1 MVKLVSD
8 KCMRRVHA
16 PYMYKELMKQDWVSR
31 HVSLGNLR
39 INDLEMYCMMQKDF
53 LSPAE
58 ALHGTA
64 TGRRSYSIH
73 VLIPLGYAPLRQMTL
88 CRLFQKRCRC
98 HRH

>member
-1 MVKLVSD
+1 MVKRRSHKLI
-8 KCMRRVHA
+8 RRVQA
-16 PYMYKELMKQDWVSR
+16 PYMYKVLMQQDWVTR

-39 INDLEMYCMMQKDF
+39 NNDLEMYCMMQKDF

-64 TGRRSYSIH
+64 AGRRSDRIH
-73 VLIPLGYAPLRQMTL
+73 VLTPLGYAPLRPMTL

>member
-1 MVKLVSD
+1 MVKRVSA
-8 KCMRRVHA
+8 KFMRRAHA
-16 PYMYKELMKQDWVSR
+16 PYMHTELMKQDWVSR

-39 INDLEMYCMMQKDF
+39 NNDLEMYCMMQKDF

-58 ALHGTA
+58 ALHGIA

-88 CRLFQKRCRC
+88 RKLFQKQCRC
-98 HRH
+98 HKH